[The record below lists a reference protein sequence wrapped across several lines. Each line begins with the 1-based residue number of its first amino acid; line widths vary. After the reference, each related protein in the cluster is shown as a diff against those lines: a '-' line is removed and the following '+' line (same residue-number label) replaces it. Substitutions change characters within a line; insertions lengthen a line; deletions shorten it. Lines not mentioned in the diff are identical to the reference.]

1 MSSQRYI
8 SDALKRKKQK
18 VKKVKIYFVAFICIF
33 ILAGTIAIL
42 NIPAIQ
48 INQVKITG
56 NVFVDTSEIEEK
68 TNTLLNTKIIGLI
81 PKRNIFIFSKRELEQ
96 ELKQNPAIVS
106 VKIRKDF
113 FQTLSID
120 IVEQEKEM
128 LYCVSI
134 EKTECYYVN
143 KIGFVYAKVEDIII
157 PEQEIII
164 YVENK
169 NKKLKDTLIE
179 EKVYIDIVLFVKN
192 LAREQIKVR
201 EVYIKPDGVVEFVS
215 ADTTKFITSIFDEF
229 SKDFANLIALF
240 EQQVL
245 TKEQLVEVEYID
257 LRFGNK
263 VFYKN
268 KTN

>member
-8 SDALKRKKQK
+8 SDTLKRKKQK
-18 VKKVKIYFVAFICIF
+18 VKKVKSYL
-33 ILAGTIAIL
+33 ILSISILIIITIILLL
-42 NIPAIQ
+42 NIQAIQ
-48 INQVKITG
+48 IKEIKVVG
-56 NVFVDTSEIEEK
+56 NVFVDTSEIQEK
-68 TNTLLNTKIIGLI
+68 TSSISSKKILGII
-81 PKRNIFIFSKRELEQ
+81 PKSNIFIFSKKELEQ
-96 ELKQNPAIVS
+96 ELKENPAIVS

-113 FQTLSID
+113 FDTLTID

-128 LYCVSI
+128 LYCTSI

-143 KIGFVYAKVEDIII
+143 KTGYVYAKVDDIII

-164 YVENK
+164 YVESGTK
-169 NKKLKDTLIE
+169 QLKSTIIE
-179 EKVYIDIVLFVKN
+179 EKVYTDIVLFVKN
-192 LAREQIKVR
+192 LARQEIKIR
-201 EVYIKPDGVVEFVS
+201 EVYIKSDNVIEFVT
-215 ADTTKFITSIFDEF
+215 ADGTKFIASIFDEF

-240 EQQVL
+240 EKQVI
-245 TKEQLVEVEYID
+245 TKEQLPQIDYID

>member
-18 VKKVKIYFVAFICIF
+18 VKKVKVYLIVAI
-33 ILAGTIAIL
+33 TIVVLVGSVAL
-42 NIPAIQ
+42 LYIPTIQ

-56 NVFVDTSEIEEK
+56 NFFVDTSEIEQK
-68 TNTLLNTKIIGLI
+68 TNTLLDKKIIEII
-81 PKRNIFIFSKRELEQ
+81 PKRNIFIFSKKELER

-113 FQTLSID
+113 FHTLSID

-128 LYCVSI
+128 LYCTSV

-143 KIGFVYAKVEDIII
+143 KTGFMYARVDDMII

-169 NKKLKDTLIE
+169 NKQLKDTLIE
-179 EKVYIDIVLFVKN
+179 ENVYADIVLFVKN

-201 EVYIKPDGVVEFVS
+201 EVYIKADGVVEFVN
-215 ADTTKFITSIFDEF
+215 ADTTKFIASIFDEF
-229 SKDFANLIALF
+229 SKDFANLVALF
-240 EQQVL
+240 QQQVI
-245 TKEQLVEVEYID
+245 TKEQLPEIDYID